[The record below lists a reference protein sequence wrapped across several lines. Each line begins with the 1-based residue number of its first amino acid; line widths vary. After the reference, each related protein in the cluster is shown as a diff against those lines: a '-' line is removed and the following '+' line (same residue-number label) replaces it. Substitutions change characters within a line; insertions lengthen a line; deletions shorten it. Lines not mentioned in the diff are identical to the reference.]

1 MTRRIIGFTGP
12 AGAGKDL
19 AASMVPGGHRIAFAD
34 PLYQG
39 LAVMLGVPEG
49 VLRDRSAKERPLSG
63 FGAAPRHLLQT
74 LGTEWGR
81 QMIRDDIW
89 LRVAFWRWEQA
100 AAAGLGLIVVPDVRF
115 ENEARLIRE
124 NGGEVWLIHRP
135 GVEPVAAHCS
145 EAGIALRL
153 IDRLVVN
160 DGTVDQLR
168 ERVEE
173 TFSRMVVAAACA
185 AVPFPASPPSA
196 QHPCDGRAPRC
207 R

>member
-39 LAVMLGVPEG
+39 LAVMLGVPEA
-49 VLRDRSAKERPLSG
+49 VLRDRSGKERALAG
-63 FGAAPRHLLQT
+63 FGASPRQLLQT

-81 QMIRDDIW
+81 QMVCHDIW
-89 LRVAFWRWEQA
+89 LRVAYWRWEQA
-100 AAAGLGLIVVPDVRF
+100 AAAGLGVIVVPDVRF
-115 ENEARLIRE
+115 ENEARQIRSE
-124 NGGEVWLIHRP
+124 GGEVWLIHRP
-135 GVEPVAAHCS
+135 GVEPVAAHSS
-145 EAGIALRL
+145 EAGLPLRL

-168 ERVEE
+168 ERVEA
-173 TFSRMVVAAACA
+173 TFSR
-185 AVPFPASPPSA
+185 
-196 QHPCDGRAPRC
+196 
-207 R
+207 

>member
-1 MTRRIIGFTGP
+1 MTRRIIGLCGP

-39 LAVMLGVPEG
+39 LAAMLGIPEG
-49 VLRDRSAKERPLSG
+49 VLRDRSGKERTLAG
-63 FGAAPRHLLQT
+63 FGASPRQLLQT

-81 QMIRDDIW
+81 QMICPDIW

-100 AAAGLGLIVVPDVRF
+100 AAAGHGVIVVPDVRF
-115 ENEARLIRE
+115 ANEARQIRSE
-124 NGGEVWLIHRP
+124 GGQVWWIHRP
-135 GVEPVAAHCS
+135 GVEPVAAHQS
-145 EAGIALRL
+145 EAGLPLRL

-168 ERVEE
+168 ERVVE
-173 TFSRMVVAAACA
+173 TWSRA
-185 AVPFPASPPSA
+185 
-196 QHPCDGRAPRC
+196 G
-207 R
+207 